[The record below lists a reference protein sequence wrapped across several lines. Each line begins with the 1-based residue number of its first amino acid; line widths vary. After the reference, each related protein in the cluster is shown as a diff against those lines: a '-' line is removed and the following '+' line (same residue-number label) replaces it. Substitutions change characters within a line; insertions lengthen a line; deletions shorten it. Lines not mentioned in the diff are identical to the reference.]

1 MINLF
6 HINHYNI
13 DTSKFDHVLNGSIVS
28 DFENEFCRYVGAEH
42 GCGVNSATNA
52 IFLSLLG
59 KNKTISVPSVIPYV
73 VLNAITLSGNDI
85 DFVDN
90 VDWVGDSYVLH
101 KFNDY
106 KIIDSAQKVERD
118 QFKKEANPE
127 DLMIFSFYPTKPVGS
142 IDGGMIVSN
151 DKSKIDWFRSA
162 VLNGTVFSK
171 NNWERKILFPGWK
184 SYLSSSQAFVAQKN
198 LEKLEDK
205 NKKLDE
211 IRHYYNSELGI
222 DNSSRHLYRISTE
235 NRDEFISEMRNR
247 EIICGIH
254 YTPMHLNPVYCKNS
268 LTLEK
273 SEDVGFKTV
282 SIPFHEMLTDSEI
295 SYIIKCCKELL

>member
-28 DFENEFCRYVGAEH
+28 DFESEFCKYVGADY

-52 IFLSLLG
+52 IFLSLLR
-59 KNKTISVPSVIPYV
+59 KEQTVSVPSIIPYV
-73 VLNAITLSGNDI
+73 VLNAITLGGNNINFTD
-85 DFVDN
+85 D
-90 VDWVGDSYVLH
+90 VDWVGDSYILH
-101 KFNDY
+101 RFEDY
-106 KIIDSAQKVERD
+106 KIIDSAQKVERG

-151 DKSKIDWFRSA
+151 DKSKIDWFKSA

-171 NNWERKILFPGWK
+171 NNWEREILFPGWK
-184 SYLSSSQAFVAQKN
+184 SYLSSSQAFVAQRN

-205 NKKLDE
+205 NAKLDN
-211 IRHYYNSELGI
+211 IRNQYNLELGLE
-222 DNSSRHLYRISTE
+222 NTSRHLYRISTE
-235 NRDEFISEMRNR
+235 NRDEFIKKMRSR
-247 EIICGIH
+247 KITCGIH
-254 YTPMHLNPVYCKNS
+254 YKPMHLNKIYCKDGIV
-268 LTLEK
+268 LER
-273 SEDVGFKTV
+273 SEEEGCKTV
-282 SIPFHEMLTDSEI
+282 SIPFHEMLTDSEV